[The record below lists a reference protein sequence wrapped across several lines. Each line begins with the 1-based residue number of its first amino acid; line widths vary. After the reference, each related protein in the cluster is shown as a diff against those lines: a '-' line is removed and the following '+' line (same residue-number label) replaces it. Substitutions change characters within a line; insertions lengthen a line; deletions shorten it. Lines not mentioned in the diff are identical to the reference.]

1 MGKFEPKVENV
12 AEEIYFGFFGSCHI
26 EPFDEM
32 GDFCVIVIK

>member
-1 MGKFEPKVENV
+1 MGKFEPKVKYV
-12 AEEIYFGFFGSCHI
+12 AKEIYFGFFGSGHI

>member
-12 AEEIYFGFFGSCHI
+12 AEEIYFGFFGSSHT